1 MPNKAA
7 FSKKGLSP
15 AAVVDVDALSDR
27 ARMSFVAVPVV
38 LSTAAGGQA
47 TAYFTQNTTTNH
59 PLGPIGVAATLVGAI
74 VSSDRVPAGGTLSWQ
89 VVAAMTDGT
98 TFTVLTNTS
107 DPETIT
113 ANVGQS
119 LVLATT
125 NNARAATDVFF
136 LRATADN
143 NAVGTDA
150 RNVKVTLIFKV
161 TETTP
166 PTR

>member
-7 FSKKGLSP
+7 FSDKGLP
-15 AAVVDVDALSDR
+15 YGAAVDVDALSDR
-27 ARMSFVAVPVV
+27 AAVSFVTVPVV

-59 PLGPIGVAATLVGAI
+59 PLGALGVPSRLVSAI
-74 VSSDRVPAGGTLSWQ
+74 VSSDRVPVGGTLSWQ
-89 VVAAMTDGT
+89 IVAATTDGT
-98 TFTVLTNTS
+98 TFTVLTNTA

-113 ANVGQS
+113 ANVGQA
-119 LVLATT
+119 LTAATT
-125 NNARAATDVFF
+125 NNNRAATDVFF

-143 NAVGTDA
+143 TAVGTDA
-150 RNVKVTLIFKV
+150 RNVKVTLVFKAI
-161 TETTP
+161 EATP